1 MADLV
6 RIKTGALGSRAEMPK
21 LQYDS
26 EKGSE
31 LGYRTDEE
39 ALYIGTKDGNVRLCG
54 SKDIAEIN
62 RAMAET
68 NNAIESIIA
77 RLIALET
84 PSE

>member
-31 LGYRTDEE
+31 LGFRTDEE
-39 ALYIGTKDGNVRLCG
+39 ALYIGTQNGNVRLCG
-54 SKDIAEIN
+54 SKDMAEIN
-62 RAMAET
+62 S
-68 NNAIESIIA
+68 AIQNIIA
-77 RLIALET
+77 RLEALET